1 MEQVV
6 SSPRVARRWPGAV
19 AALLILLA
27 GLSLIA
33 WSFRLPYYA
42 FSGGPVSDV
51 VSSVNVS
58 GADTFSTDG
67 SLLMLT
73 VSSQEVN
80 PFEALVAGF
89 DPDVDLVARDAVRP
103 PDESDEDFN
112 ARNRASMDLSKET
125 AITLALTR
133 LGYDVTSESDGVLV
147 ASVVEGTPAF
157 DVLLA
162 NDVIVAVNGVPVELP
177 DDIGSVLEG
186 MQAGDQIEIELTRAG
201 ERMTVT
207 VELAE
212 RDDDPATPM
221 IGISAAASNPRFEYP
236 FPIEIDA
243 GLVGGPSAG
252 MMYALGVLEVLTA
265 DDLTGGHIV
274 AGTGTIDSNGRVGA
288 IGGVRQK
295 VVAAEA
301 AGAEVMLVPASNYE
315 EALTARR
322 ERMELV
328 PVATLDEALAALAA
342 ISPPRQRGEGTT
354 SEASGEGGGPTTWE
368 QVVRGAGREVS

>member
-1 MEQVV
+1 
-6 SSPRVARRWPGAV
+6 
-19 AALLILLA
+19 
-27 GLSLIA
+27 
-33 WSFRLPYYA
+33 
-42 FSGGPVSDV
+42 
-51 VSSVNVS
+51 
-58 GADTFSTDG
+58 
-67 SLLMLT
+67 MLT

-80 PFEALVAGF
+80 PFEAVIAGF
-89 DPDVDLVARDAVRP
+89 DPDVDLVSREAVRP
-103 PDESDEDFN
+103 PDESDEDFV

-125 AITLALTR
+125 AITVALTR

-157 DVLLA
+157 DLLKV

-177 DDIGSVLEG
+177 DDIGSILEG
-186 MQAGDQIEIELTRAG
+186 MAVGDVVEIELRRDDKTL
-201 ERMTVT
+201 VVV

-212 RDDDPATPM
+212 REDDPTTPM
-221 IGISAAASNPRFEYP
+221 IGISATAANPRFEYP
-236 FPIEIDA
+236 FPVEIDA

-252 MMYALGVLEVLTA
+252 MMYALGVLEVLTPG
-265 DDLTGGHIV
+265 DLTGGHIV

-322 ERMELV
+322 DQMELV
-328 PVATLDEALAALAA
+328 PVATLDEALLALE
-342 ISPPRQRGEGTT
+342 QLGT
-354 SEASGEGGGPTTWE
+354 
-368 QVVRGAGREVS
+368 